1 MDPFQGPP
9 ESADPTEEFKDY
21 YSSIVNAKRGWQN
34 RTLSFTKGKMKLF
47 QRCSSPNVTEPNAG
61 ADPSAAFTSVG
72 TGSLPMQ
79 RGPQITVAKWHQPQS
94 HEYLT
99 AYCRRKARRSVK
111 SMNGLPEF

>member
-9 ESADPTEEFKDY
+9 EPADSPEELKDY
-21 YSSIVNAKRGWQN
+21 YPSIGNSKRGWQD
-34 RTLSFTKGKMKLF
+34 RTFTLTKGKLKLL

-61 ADPSAAFTSVG
+61 ADPSTAFTSVG

-94 HEYLT
+94 NEYLT
-99 AYCRRKARRSVK
+99 AYCRRKPQRSVK